1 MKSSKKLLLT
11 STFSLMLLSGCTQY
25 NFKEN
30 AMAATES
37 YTEIYTEVAFLEKN
51 TEPEINHEITT
62 QNGPENVSPLNIDFD
77 YINNDNQYNVPSNM
91 EKTTQKNTD
100 ISNTPNTN
108 ETPSK
113 LTYPDSNYYLITDV
127 YSDVVISS
135 INNKRTQAG
144 LSIATISNTNLN
156 DANIYAANMAT
167 MRSFINSNTNNNAHM
182 FICMT
187 TGMSEKSISSSV
199 NKLCS
204 SHSDILTYT
213 DYSIGIAHNENGE
226 VYICIMAE

>member
-1 MKSSKKLLLT
+1 
-11 STFSLMLLSGCTQY
+11 MLLSGCTQY

-51 TEPEINHEITT
+51 TEPEISHEITT

-77 YINNDNQYNVPSNM
+77 YTNKNIPHNASSSM
-91 EKTTQKNTD
+91 EETTQTNTD
-100 ISNTPNTN
+100 ITNKTSSNL
-108 ETPSK
+108 S
-113 LTYPDSNYYLITDV
+113 YPDSNYYLITDV
-127 YSDVVISS
+127 YSDVVISV

-204 SHSDILTYT
+204 SHSDIITYT
-213 DYSIGIAHNENGE
+213 SYSIGIAHNENGE

>member
-1 MKSSKKLLLT
+1 MKLSRKLLLIG
-11 STFSLMLLSGCTQY
+11 TFSLILLPGCKQY
-25 NFKEN
+25 NFREN
-30 AMAATES
+30 AMAATEG

-51 TEPEINHEITT
+51 TEPEISHEITM
-62 QNGPENVSPLNIDFD
+62 QNDHENMNPQNIDFN
-77 YINNDNQYNVPSNM
+77 YSNNVYQYDASSSKEEAAQTN
-91 EKTTQKNTD
+91 TT

-113 LTYPDSNYYLITDV
+113 LTYPDSNYYLITDI
-127 YSDVVISS
+127 YSDVVISA

-144 LSIATISNTNLN
+144 LSTSTISNTNLN
-156 DANIYAANMAT
+156 DANIYAANMAS
-167 MRSFINSNTNNNAHM
+167 MGSFINSNTNNTAHM

-204 SHSDILTYT
+204 SHFNILTYT
-213 DYSIGIAHNENGE
+213 SYSIGIAHNGNGK

>member
-1 MKSSKKLLLT
+1 MKLSRKLLLT

-51 TEPEINHEITT
+51 TEPEISHEITT
-62 QNGPENVSPLNIDFD
+62 QNGPENVSPLNINFD
-77 YINNDNQYNVPSNM
+77 YTNKDIPHTTSSSM
-91 EKTTQKNTD
+91 EETTQTNTA
-100 ISNTPNTN
+100 ITNTMGTTKTSSNL
-108 ETPSK
+108 S
-113 LTYPDSNYYLITDV
+113 YPDSNYYSITDV

-156 DANIYAANMAT
+156 DANIYAANMAS

-226 VYICIMAE
+226 VYICIVAE

>member
-1 MKSSKKLLLT
+1 MKLSRKLLLT

-37 YTEIYTEVAFLEKN
+37 YTEIYTEVTFLEKN
-51 TEPEINHEITT
+51 TEPEISHEITT

-77 YINNDNQYNVPSNM
+77 YTNKNIPHNASSSM
-91 EKTTQKNTD
+91 EETTQTNTD
-100 ISNTPNTN
+100 ITNKTSSNL
-108 ETPSK
+108 S
-113 LTYPDSNYYLITDV
+113 YPDSNYYLITDV
-127 YSDVVISS
+127 YSDVVISV

-213 DYSIGIAHNENGE
+213 SYSIGIAHNENGE

>member
-1 MKSSKKLLLT
+1 
-11 STFSLMLLSGCTQY
+11 MLLSGCTQY

-51 TEPEINHEITT
+51 TEPEISHEITT

-77 YINNDNQYNVPSNM
+77 YTNKNIPHNASSSM
-91 EKTTQKNTD
+91 EETTQTNTD
-100 ISNTPNTN
+100 ITNKTSSNL
-108 ETPSK
+108 S
-113 LTYPDSNYYLITDV
+113 YPDSNYYLITDV
-127 YSDVVISS
+127 YSDVVISV

-213 DYSIGIAHNENGE
+213 SYSIGIAHNENGE

>member
-1 MKSSKKLLLT
+1 MKLSRKLLLT

-51 TEPEINHEITT
+51 TEPEISHEITT

-77 YINNDNQYNVPSNM
+77 YTNKNIPHNASSSM
-91 EKTTQKNTD
+91 EETTQTNTD
-100 ISNTPNTN
+100 ITNKTSSNL
-108 ETPSK
+108 S
-113 LTYPDSNYYLITDV
+113 YPDSNYYLITDV
-127 YSDVVISS
+127 YSDVVISV

-213 DYSIGIAHNENGE
+213 SYSIGIAHNENGE

>member
-1 MKSSKKLLLT
+1 MKLSRKLLLT

-51 TEPEINHEITT
+51 TEPEISHEITT

-77 YINNDNQYNVPSNM
+77 YTNKNIPHNASSSM
-91 EKTTQKNTD
+91 EETTQTNTD
-100 ISNTPNTN
+100 ITNKTSSNL
-108 ETPSK
+108 S
-113 LTYPDSNYYLITDV
+113 YPDSNYYLITDV
-127 YSDVVISS
+127 YSDVVISV

-204 SHSDILTYT
+204 SHSDIITYT
-213 DYSIGIAHNENGE
+213 SYSIGIAHNENGE